1 MNKVTLFLM
10 TRKGYE
16 VLDEILSAF
25 NSDIIDFIVVSE
37 DDGVAQ
43 DYVEKIKSL
52 AVKYKVRTVTRNDD
66 YEVISKYA
74 IAISWRW
81 LISSKN
87 SETRLIVLH
96 DSLLPKYRG
105 FAPLVNQLIQQEPH
119 IGVTAFFA
127 NKDFDK
133 GDIIEQQQTNITYP
147 IKINEAIKK
156 ITPLYRSLTA
166 SIVQNIKGNREL
178 KSVPQNDL
186 DATYSLW
193 RDEKDYEIQWGL
205 SAIEIK
211 RFVDAVGFPYLG
223 ASTKI
228 KDRSLRIFNVEV
240 EKDLNIVNRDVGKT
254 LFLKEG
260 YPVVVCGVG
269 LLKITEAIYEDDNT
283 SIFPIKKFRL
293 RFS

>member
-1 MNKVTLFLM
+1 MSKVTLFLM

-16 VLDEILSAF
+16 VLEEILSASD
-25 NSDIIDFIVVSE
+25 SDIIDFIVVSE

-43 DYVEKIKSL
+43 DYAENIKKL
-52 AVKYKVRTVTRNDD
+52 AVKHKVRTCTRNDD
-66 YEVISKYA
+66 YQVISKYA

-81 LISSKN
+81 LISCKTSKT
-87 SETRLIVLH
+87 SLIVLH

-105 FAPLVNQLIQQEPH
+105 FAPLVNQLIQHEPQ

-127 NKDFDK
+127 SKEFDK
-133 GDIIEQQQTNITYP
+133 GDIIDQQKTSITYP
-147 IKINEAIKK
+147 IKINDAIKK

-166 SIVQNIKGNREL
+166 SIIENIKGNREL
-178 KSVPQNDL
+178 KSVPQNEL

-193 RDEKDYEIQWGL
+193 RDEKDYEIHWGL
-205 SAIEIK
+205 SATEIK
-211 RFVDAVGFPYLG
+211 RFVDAIGFPYLG

-228 KDRSLRIFNVEV
+228 KDRTLRIFNVEV
-240 EKDLNIVNRDVGKT
+240 EKDLNIVNRDFGKT

-269 LLKITEAIYEDDNT
+269 LLKITEAIYEDDKT
-283 SIFPIKKFRL
+283 SIFPVKKFRL

>member
-16 VLDEILSAF
+16 VLEEILSALD
-25 NSDIIDFIVVSE
+25 SDIIDFIVVSE
-37 DDGVAQ
+37 DNAVVQ
-43 DYVEKIKSL
+43 DYAEHIKKL
-52 AVKYKVRTVTRNDD
+52 ALKHELRTFTRNED
-66 YEVISKYA
+66 YKLTSQYA

-81 LISSKN
+81 LISYEHTK
-87 SETRLIVLH
+87 TRLIVLH

-105 FAPLVNQLIQQEPH
+105 FTPLVNQLIQQESQ

-133 GDIIEQQQTNITYP
+133 GDIIDQQKINIVYP
-147 IKINEAIKK
+147 IKINEAIEK
-156 ITPLYRSLTA
+156 ISPLYRSLIA
-166 SIVQNIKGNREL
+166 SIVQHIKGDKEL
-178 KSVPQNDL
+178 KSVPQNEL

-193 RDEKDYEIQWGL
+193 RDEKDYEINWGI
-205 SAIEIK
+205 SANEIK

-240 EKDLNIVNRDVGKT
+240 EKNLNIVNRDFGKV
-254 LFLKEG
+254 LFLKDG
-260 YPVVVCGVG
+260 YPIVVCGEG
-269 LLKITEAIYEDDNT
+269 LLKITKAIYEDDKT

-293 RFS
+293 RFL